1 MNIRALSALLALAS
15 LLTPLPSYAHIMKEL
30 TPEEYHVIVE
40 KGTERPFSGEFNQH
54 EAAGTYTCRRC
65 GVPLYR
71 SEDKFDSGCGWPA
84 FDDEIAGAVSRS
96 VDADGQRVEITCSA
110 CGGHLGHVFVGEHL
124 TDKNTRHCVNS
135 LSLAFVPQLE
145 TAIFAGGCFWGVE
158 HLMQQQEGVISVES
172 GYTGGYVENPSYRQV
187 CSKTTG
193 HVEAVRVTYDPSKV
207 SYETLAKLFFE
218 IHDPTQQDGQG
229 PDLGPQYLSEVF
241 YADERQKLVAQQLM
255 DTLRARGY
263 QLATK
268 LRPATTFFPAEAEH
282 QDYYERKGT
291 LPYCHSRVRRF

>member
-1 MNIRALSALLALAS
+1 
-15 LLTPLPSYAHIMKEL
+15 MKEL